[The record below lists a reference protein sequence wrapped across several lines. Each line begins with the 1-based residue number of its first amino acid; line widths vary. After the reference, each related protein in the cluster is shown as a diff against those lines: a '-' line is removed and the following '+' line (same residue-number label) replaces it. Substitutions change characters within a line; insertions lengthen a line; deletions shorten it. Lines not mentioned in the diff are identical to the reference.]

1 MVACRQDAGR
11 RQADKQIC
19 SLIFKSVHLIV
30 YTYHT
35 AATEPGHIEIGEGE
49 RREGKRGWFSV
60 PLSLRRGE
68 RSALRTNGPLN
79 DTTQPAVDFA
89 GALCANYEISAIFGI
104 WYFLAQITWKH
115 WSLVFMQ
122 T

>member
-35 AATEPGHIEIGEGE
+35 TAATEPGHIEIGEGE
-49 RREGKRGWFSV
+49 REGEREREGGWFSV
-60 PLSLRRGE
+60 PLSLLRGE
-68 RSALRTNGPLN
+68 RSAFRTNGPLN

-89 GALCANYEISAIFGI
+89 GALCATYTSSA
-104 WYFLAQITWKH
+104 
-115 WSLVFMQ
+115 VFSVLCKNN
-122 T
+122 

>member
-35 AATEPGHIEIGEGE
+35 TAATEPGHIEIGEGE
-49 RREGKRGWFSV
+49 REGEREREGGWFSV
-60 PLSLRRGE
+60 PLSLLRGE

-89 GALCANYEISAIFGI
+89 GALCA
-104 WYFLAQITWKH
+104 T
-115 WSLVFMQ
+115 
-122 T
+122 